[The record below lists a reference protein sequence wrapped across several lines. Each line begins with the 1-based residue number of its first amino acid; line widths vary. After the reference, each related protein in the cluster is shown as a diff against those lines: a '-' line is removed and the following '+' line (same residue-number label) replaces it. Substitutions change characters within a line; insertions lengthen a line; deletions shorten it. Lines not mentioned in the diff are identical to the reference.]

1 MGQARPDLIEVVWDN
16 PPGPSQGLTLIRHV
30 RGRESRTRV
39 APSSPLTQIETAA
52 VLGCTLMTVNR
63 YVRSGVLK
71 DQKRHGISMI
81 RLSEV
86 KRFMRERARSETQS
100 TKAKSRKAWIIG

>member
-1 MGQARPDLIEVVWDN
+1 MGQARPDLIQVFWDN

-30 RGRESRTRV
+30 RGRESQTRV
-39 APSSPLTQIETAA
+39 GPSSPLTQIETAA

-86 KRFMRERARSETQS
+86 KRFMGERDRGNE
-100 TKAKSRKAWIIG
+100 KAKSKSRKAWLTG